1 MARIRPRLSSREFQ
15 GNMKK
20 FIETLAANNFL
31 KQTLL
36 RNILIVS
43 LAIAIVLPLYDIL
56 FIYPSFTQLLIEE
69 KRDDAIRIARHL
81 SSQLVSEDIEL
92 RKSLVHISLLNG
104 VQQLNE
110 IRDNF
115 ELIKLK
121 FFSESG
127 EVLFSTDPREVGTI
141 NKESYFHEIV
151 ARGNIHAEVVHK
163 DTESLE
169 RQVLSAD
176 VVETYVP
183 LMRDDKFLGAF
194 EIYYDITGRREQLDA
209 LLSRSSII
217 VFALASGLLMVIV
230 LTLIKE
236 NKTITERNRAE
247 EGLRES
253 ERRFRET
260 TDLLP
265 TIICETG
272 IDMKITY
279 MNRAGLSSL
288 GYSQTDI
295 ELGIKLLDLI
305 HPEDKA
311 KLAQHTD
318 EILQGRELVAAEC
331 CMLRKDGSEIAVFVN
346 LAPIHKEGRIVGMR
360 ASIADI
366 NELKNLQARLLEAQK
381 MEAIATLA
389 GGIAHEFNNA
399 LGAVIPNADLL
410 RMRFPDNEEIIKYV
424 QPLHSSA
431 KRMAHLTNQLL
442 AYARGGKYFTQH
454 VSLSGFVRDTLP
466 LITHSFDPDIQ
477 VETDLS
483 EHVCDVKVDLA
494 QMQMV
499 LLAVLANAAESIERS
514 GCIRIITRTM
524 EVDEEHAIDHAGLQP
539 GPYACLAIEDDGR
552 GMDAETRARVFE
564 PFFSTKYVGRGLG
577 MAAVYG
583 IVKNHGGLVLVDSAL
598 EKGAV
603 IRIFLPCSGRRV

>member
-1 MARIRPRLSSREFQ
+1 MAPIRPRLSSREFQ

-454 VSLSGFVRDTLP
+454 ISLSGFVRDTLP

-524 EVDEEHAIDHAGLQP
+524 EVDEEHAVDHAGLQP

>member
-1 MARIRPRLSSREFQ
+1 
-15 GNMKK
+15 MKK
-20 FIETLAANNFL
+20 FIEMLVVNNFL
-31 KQTLL
+31 KKTLL
-36 RNILIVS
+36 RNILLVS
-43 LAIAIVLPLYDIL
+43 LAIAIVLPLYDII

-81 SSQLVSEDIEL
+81 SSQLVSENIEL
-92 RKSLVHISLLNG
+92 KKNLLHISILNG

-110 IRDNF
+110 TRDNF

-151 ARGNIHAEVVHK
+151 ARGNIHAEVVQK
-163 DTESLE
+163 NTESLE
-169 RQVLSAD
+169 GQVLSAD

-194 EIYYDITGRREQLDA
+194 EIYYDITGRREQIDA
-209 LLSRSSII
+209 LLSRSSLM

-247 EGLRES
+247 DGLRES

-272 IDMKITY
+272 LDMRLTY
-279 MNRAGLSSL
+279 MNRAGLNSL

-295 ELGIKLLDLI
+295 ELGMKLVDLI

-311 KLAQHTD
+311 KLAQRTD
-318 EILQGRELVAAEC
+318 KILQGRELVATEYG
-331 CMLRKDGSEIAVFVN
+331 MVRKDGSGIAVFVN
-346 LAPIHKEGRIVGMR
+346 LAPIRKEGSIVGMR

-399 LGAVIPNADLL
+399 LGAVIPNANIL
-410 RMRFPDNEEIIKYV
+410 RMRFPDNEEITKYV
-424 QPLHSSA
+424 QPIHSSA
-431 KRMAHLTNQLL
+431 KRMAHLTSQLL
-442 AYARGGKYFTQH
+442 AYARGGKYFPQH
-454 VSLSGFVRDTLP
+454 ISLSSFVRDTLP
-466 LITHSFDPDIQ
+466 LIKHTLDPDIQ

-483 EHVCDVKVDLA
+483 EHVCDVEVDLT

-499 LLAVLANAAESIERS
+499 LLAVLANAAESMERA
-514 GCIRIITRTM
+514 GYIRISTRTM
-524 EVDEEHAIDHAGLQP
+524 EVDEEQAIDHAGLQP
-539 GPYACLAIEDDGR
+539 GPYACLTIEDDGR
-552 GMDAETRARVFE
+552 GMAEETRARVFE

-598 EKGAV
+598 EKGTV
-603 IRIFLPCSGRRV
+603 IRIFMPCSGRIV

>member
-1 MARIRPRLSSREFQ
+1 MAPIRPRLSSREFQ

-466 LITHSFDPDIQ
+466 LIAHSLDPDIQ
-477 VETDLS
+477 VETNLS

>member
-151 ARGNIHAEVVHK
+151 ARGNIHAEVVRK

-466 LITHSFDPDIQ
+466 LIAHSLDPDIQ
-477 VETDLS
+477 VETNLS

-524 EVDEEHAIDHAGLQP
+524 EVDEEHAVDHAGLQP

-583 IVKNHGGLVLVDSAL
+583 IVKNHGGLVLVDSAS
-598 EKGAV
+598 EKGTV
-603 IRIFLPCSGRRV
+603 IRIFLPCFGRRV

>member
-466 LITHSFDPDIQ
+466 LIAHSLDPDIQ
-477 VETDLS
+477 VETNLS

-524 EVDEEHAIDHAGLQP
+524 EVDEEHAVDHAGLQP

>member
-1 MARIRPRLSSREFQ
+1 MAPIRPRLSSREFQ

-466 LITHSFDPDIQ
+466 LIAHSLDPDIQ
-477 VETDLS
+477 VETNLS

-524 EVDEEHAIDHAGLQP
+524 EVDEEHAVDHAGLQP

>member
-1 MARIRPRLSSREFQ
+1 
-15 GNMKK
+15 MKK

-454 VSLSGFVRDTLP
+454 ISLSGFVRDTLP

-524 EVDEEHAIDHAGLQP
+524 EVDEEHAVDHAGLQP

>member
-1 MARIRPRLSSREFQ
+1 
-15 GNMKK
+15 MKK
-20 FIETLAANNFL
+20 FIEILVANSFL
-31 KQTLL
+31 KQTSL

-43 LAIAIVLPLYDIL
+43 LAIAIVLPLYDII

-81 SSQLVSEDIEL
+81 SSQLVSENIEL
-92 RKSLVHISLLNG
+92 RKNLSESSLLNG

-127 EVLFSTDPREVGTI
+127 EVLFSTDPRELGTI

-151 ARGNIHAEVVHK
+151 ARGNIHAEVVQK

-169 RQVLSAD
+169 RQVLSVD

-247 EGLRES
+247 DALRES
-253 ERRFRET
+253 ERQFRET

-272 IDMKITY
+272 TDMRLTY
-279 MNRAGLSSL
+279 MNRAGLNSL

-295 ELGIKLLDLI
+295 ELGLKLMDLI
-305 HPEDKA
+305 HPEDKV

-318 EILQGRELVAAEC
+318 EILLGRELVAAEY

-381 MEAIATLA
+381 MEGIATLA

-399 LGAVIPNADLL
+399 LGAVIPNADIL

-424 QPLHSSA
+424 QPLQSSA
-431 KRMAHLTNQLL
+431 KRMAHLTSQLL

-454 VSLSGFVRDTLP
+454 ISLNSFVRDTLP
-466 LITHSFDPDIQ
+466 LIKHSLDPDIQ
-477 VETDLS
+477 VETNLS
-483 EHVCDVKVDLA
+483 EPVCDVKVDLA
-494 QMQMV
+494 QMQTV

-552 GMDAETRARVFE
+552 GMDEETIARVFE

-598 EKGAV
+598 EKGTV
-603 IRIFLPCSGRRV
+603 IRIFLPCSGRIV

>member
-1 MARIRPRLSSREFQ
+1 MAPIRPRLSSREFQ

-151 ARGNIHAEVVHK
+151 ARGNIHAEVVRK

-169 RQVLSAD
+169 RQVLAAD

-454 VSLSGFVRDTLP
+454 ISLSGFVRDTLP

-598 EKGAV
+598 EKGTV

>member
-1 MARIRPRLSSREFQ
+1 MAPIRPRLSSREFQ

-466 LITHSFDPDIQ
+466 LIAHSLDPDIQ
-477 VETDLS
+477 VETNLS

-524 EVDEEHAIDHAGLQP
+524 EVDEEHAVDHAGLQP

-598 EKGAV
+598 EKGTV

>member
-1 MARIRPRLSSREFQ
+1 MAPIRPRLSSREFQ

-442 AYARGGKYFTQH
+442 AYARGGRYFTQH

-466 LITHSFDPDIQ
+466 LIAHSLDPDIQ
-477 VETDLS
+477 VETNLS

-524 EVDEEHAIDHAGLQP
+524 EVDEEHAVDHAGLQP

-583 IVKNHGGLVLVDSAL
+583 IVKNHGGLVLVDSAS
-598 EKGAV
+598 EKGTV
-603 IRIFLPCSGRRV
+603 IRIFLPCFGRRV

>member
-1 MARIRPRLSSREFQ
+1 MAPIRPRLSSREFQ

-151 ARGNIHAEVVHK
+151 ARGNIHAEVVRK

-169 RQVLSAD
+169 RQVLAAD

-295 ELGIKLLDLI
+295 ELGIKLLELI

-331 CMLRKDGSEIAVFVN
+331 CMLRKDGSEIAVYVN
-346 LAPIHKEGRIVGMR
+346 LASIHKEGRIVGMR

-424 QPLHSSA
+424 QPLHSSS

-454 VSLSGFVRDTLP
+454 ISLSGFVRDTLP

-583 IVKNHGGLVLVDSAL
+583 IVKNHGGLVLVDSAS
-598 EKGAV
+598 EKGTV
-603 IRIFLPCSGRRV
+603 IRIFLPCFGRRV

>member
-331 CMLRKDGSEIAVFVN
+331 CMLRKDGSEIAVYVN

-466 LITHSFDPDIQ
+466 LIAHSLDPDIQ
-477 VETDLS
+477 VETNLS

-524 EVDEEHAIDHAGLQP
+524 EVDEEHAVDHAGLQP

-583 IVKNHGGLVLVDSAL
+583 IVKNHGGLVLVDSAS
-598 EKGAV
+598 EKGTV
-603 IRIFLPCSGRRV
+603 IRIFLPCFGRRV

>member
-1 MARIRPRLSSREFQ
+1 
-15 GNMKK
+15 MKK
-20 FIETLAANNFL
+20 FIEMLVVNNFL
-31 KQTLL
+31 KKTLL
-36 RNILIVS
+36 RNILLVS
-43 LAIAIVLPLYDIL
+43 LAIAIVLPLYDII

-81 SSQLVSEDIEL
+81 SSQLVSENIEL
-92 RKSLVHISLLNG
+92 KKNLLHISILNG

-110 IRDNF
+110 TRDNF

-151 ARGNIHAEVVHK
+151 ARGNIHAEVVQK
-163 DTESLE
+163 NTESLE
-169 RQVLSAD
+169 GQVLSAD

-194 EIYYDITGRREQLDA
+194 EIYYDISGRREQIDA
-209 LLSRSSII
+209 LLSRSSLM

-247 EGLRES
+247 DGLRES

-272 IDMKITY
+272 LDMRLTY
-279 MNRAGLSSL
+279 MNRAGLNSL

-295 ELGIKLLDLI
+295 ELGMKLVDLI

-311 KLAQHTD
+311 KLAQRTD
-318 EILQGRELVAAEC
+318 KILQGRELVATEYG
-331 CMLRKDGSEIAVFVN
+331 MVRKDGSGIAVFVN
-346 LAPIHKEGRIVGMR
+346 LAPIRKEGSIVGMR

-399 LGAVIPNADLL
+399 LGAVIPNANIL
-410 RMRFPDNEEIIKYV
+410 RMRFPDNEEITKYV
-424 QPLHSSA
+424 QPIHSSA
-431 KRMAHLTNQLL
+431 KRMAHLTSQLL
-442 AYARGGKYFTQH
+442 AYARGGKYFPQH
-454 VSLSGFVRDTLP
+454 ISLSSFVRDTLP
-466 LITHSFDPDIQ
+466 LIKHTLDPDIQ

-483 EHVCDVKVDLA
+483 EHVCDVEVDLT

-499 LLAVLANAAESIERS
+499 LLAVLANAAESMERA
-514 GCIRIITRTM
+514 GYIRISTRTM
-524 EVDEEHAIDHAGLQP
+524 EVDEEQAIDHAGLQP
-539 GPYACLAIEDDGR
+539 GPYACLTIEDDGR
-552 GMDAETRARVFE
+552 GMAEETRARVFE

-598 EKGAV
+598 EKGTV
-603 IRIFLPCSGRRV
+603 IRIFMPCSGRIV

>member
-1 MARIRPRLSSREFQ
+1 MAPIRPRLSSREFQ

-331 CMLRKDGSEIAVFVN
+331 CMLRKDGSEIAVYVN

-466 LITHSFDPDIQ
+466 LIAHSLDPDIQ
-477 VETDLS
+477 VETNLS

-524 EVDEEHAIDHAGLQP
+524 EVDEEHAVDHAGLQP

-598 EKGAV
+598 EKGTV

>member
-1 MARIRPRLSSREFQ
+1 MKAYKYVPVKDST
-15 GNMKK
+15 MKK
-20 FIETLAANNFL
+20 FIEMLVVNNFL
-31 KQTLL
+31 KKTLL
-36 RNILIVS
+36 RNILLVS
-43 LAIAIVLPLYDIL
+43 LAIAIVLPLYDII

-81 SSQLVSEDIEL
+81 SSQLVSENIEL
-92 RKSLVHISLLNG
+92 KKNLLHISILNG

-110 IRDNF
+110 TRDNF

-151 ARGNIHAEVVHK
+151 ARGNIHAEVVQK
-163 DTESLE
+163 NTESLE
-169 RQVLSAD
+169 GQVLSAD

-194 EIYYDITGRREQLDA
+194 EIYYDITGRREQIDA
-209 LLSRSSII
+209 LLSRSSLM

-247 EGLRES
+247 DGLRES

-272 IDMKITY
+272 LDMRLTY
-279 MNRAGLSSL
+279 MNRAGLNSL

-295 ELGIKLLDLI
+295 ELGMKLVDLI

-311 KLAQHTD
+311 KLAQRTD
-318 EILQGRELVAAEC
+318 KILQGRELVATEYG
-331 CMLRKDGSEIAVFVN
+331 MVRKDGSGIAVFVN
-346 LAPIHKEGRIVGMR
+346 LAPIRKEGSIVGMR

-399 LGAVIPNADLL
+399 LGAVIPNANIL
-410 RMRFPDNEEIIKYV
+410 RMRFPDNEEITKYV
-424 QPLHSSA
+424 QPIHSSA
-431 KRMAHLTNQLL
+431 KRMAHLTSQLL
-442 AYARGGKYFTQH
+442 AYARGGKYFPQH
-454 VSLSGFVRDTLP
+454 ISLSSFVRDTLP
-466 LITHSFDPDIQ
+466 LIKHTLDPDIQ

-483 EHVCDVKVDLA
+483 EHVCDVEVDLT

-499 LLAVLANAAESIERS
+499 LLAVLANAAESMERA
-514 GCIRIITRTM
+514 GYIRISTRTM
-524 EVDEEHAIDHAGLQP
+524 EVDEEQAIDHAGLQP
-539 GPYACLAIEDDGR
+539 GPYACLTIEDDGR
-552 GMDAETRARVFE
+552 GMAEETRARVFE

-598 EKGAV
+598 EKGTV
-603 IRIFLPCSGRRV
+603 IRIFMPCSGRIV